1 MLSSERPFFNVQLNF
16 VTVPTVRIM
25 INLAVSLISGALLP
39 SRAGGACLP

>member
-1 MLSSERPFFNVQLNF
+1 MLSSERPFFYVQLNF

-25 INLAVSLISGALLP
+25 INLTVSLISGALLP